1 MTAELASA
9 DDAAG
14 GLEHFVQQLLHL
26 SQRIDPVAI
35 YA

>member
-1 MTAELASA
+1 LAGNAE
-9 DDAAG
+9 DDFG

-26 SQRIDPVAI
+26 SQRIDPTAI